1 MKTNRALRSRGGR
14 MLTVPESLRP
24 HIADALTI
32 ENLPIK
38 DLRRYQ
44 NNPRLHPKSQ
54 IEKLVRAIDEFGF
67 LIPVLIDNRNNVL
80 AGHARLEAASKLS
93 LPCVPCI
100 RASHLSE
107 TQKRTFIILD
117 NRLTEEAK
125 WDFQLL
131 AKEIEFLHDE
141 GIDPTTTGFEIPEIE
156 MIFDAVTPNTCN
168 AATDDVLPSL
178 APGKVIT
185 KPGDCGF
192 LV

>member
-1 MKTNRALRSRGGR
+1 MVKPSLRFRRRGR
-14 MLTVPESLRP
+14 MSTGPEGLRP
-24 HIADALTI
+24 PVAGALMI
-32 ENLPIK
+32 ENLPVK

-54 IEKLVRAIDEFGF
+54 IDKLVRAIDEFGF
-67 LIPVLIDNRNNVL
+67 LIPVLIDNQNNVL

-100 RASHLSE
+100 RASHLTE

-117 NRLTEEAK
+117 NRITEEAK

-131 AKEIEFLHDE
+131 AKEIEFLQDE
-141 GIDPTTTGFEIPEIE
+141 GIDLTTTGFEIPEIE